1 MNPFFELFE
10 NSNPYKLVSLCY
22 SIILTAALTPLLCL
36 VILFQKDNPYTTLL
50 HQIVSNIL
58 GVAILNN
65 IIVGE
70 RWQP

>member
-36 VILFQKDNPYTTLL
+36 VILFQKHNPYTTLL

-65 IIVGE
+65 IIVNI
-70 RWQP
+70 P